1 MNKYLVTGGAG
12 FIGSHIIRDL
22 LSTPFGSAYDCEVI
36 CLDNMYTGQ
45 ESNIEEFKKDPR
57 FRFFKADITESYS
70 IKKMK
75 ALDGVTHIFN
85 CACPASPVHYQGK
98 HAIDTT
104 MACVLGTKNMLDLAT
119 KNDAKIMQFST
130 SEVYGDPV
138 VPEQSEMY
146 RGNVNCTGPRACY
159 DEGKRCAESLCFDYN
174 RVYGTKVKV
183 IRIFNTYGPNMRSD
197 DGRVVSNFICQ
208 ALKGEDITVYGDG
221 TQTRSFCYI
230 DDLVKGIMGVMQTED
245 SFVGPVNLGN
255 PSELKVIDVARLVLD
270 LLPHSKSRIVSK
282 ELPVDDPTRR
292 KPDISLAKS
301 VVGWRPETRLV
312 KGLVLTIEYFKS
324 KLENKEENK

>member
-12 FIGSHIIRDL
+12 FIGSHIIKDL
-22 LSTPFGSAYDCEVI
+22 LSSSFGSADDCEVI

-45 ESNIEEFKKDPR
+45 DENIREFFKDPR
-57 FRFFKADITESYS
+57 FKFIEGDVTESYS
-70 IKKMK
+70 IKKMRE
-75 ALDGVTHIFN
+75 LDGVTHIFN

-104 MACVLGTKNMLDLAT
+104 LTCVLGVKNMLDLAT
-119 KNDAKIMQFST
+119 KNNAKIMQFST
-130 SEVYGDPV
+130 SEVYGDPDV
-138 VPEQSEMY
+138 AEQSENY

-208 ALKGEDITVYGDG
+208 ALKDEDITIYGDG

-230 DDLVKGIMGVMQTED
+230 DDLIEGIMEVMRTD
-245 SFVGPVNLGN
+245 NSFIGPVNLGN
-255 PSELKVIDVARLVLD
+255 PSELKIYDVARLILD
-270 LLPHSKSRIVSK
+270 LLPHSKSKIISK
-282 ELPVDDPTRR
+282 ELPTDDPLRR
-292 KPDISLAKS
+292 KPDITLATS
-301 VVGWRPETRLV
+301 VLGWYPKTRFV